1 MLITCV
7 FLTVCLPG
15 WTSYGGHCYQFIGT
29 LNSWVDAE
37 NHCLNLNSD
46 LMSVDSDAENK
57 LGKSLA
63 EQSYSCVWIGLRF
76 HKDVAQMNEQLKWS
90 DGASV
95 NFKKWNVITP
105 APQPKPAIMARKRRQ
120 LFPMNYMCVSYDKHS
135 TFWVNESC
143 SKNCSFVCKRKG
155 RSK

>member
-1 MLITCV
+1 M
-7 FLTVCLPG
+7 
-15 WTSYGGHCYQFIGT
+15 
-29 LNSWVDAE
+29 
-37 NHCLNLNSD
+37 SD
-46 LMSVDSDAENK
+46 DSDAENT

-63 EQSYSCVWIGLRF
+63 EQSYDCVWIGLRF
-76 HKDVAQMNEQLKWS
+76 DKDVAEINEQLQWS

-105 APQPKPAIMARKRRQ
+105 SPRSYFGTSMTSAGRKRRT
-120 LFPMNYMCVSYDKHS
+120 LIPMNYMCVSYDEHS
-135 TFWVNESC
+135 SFWVNESC